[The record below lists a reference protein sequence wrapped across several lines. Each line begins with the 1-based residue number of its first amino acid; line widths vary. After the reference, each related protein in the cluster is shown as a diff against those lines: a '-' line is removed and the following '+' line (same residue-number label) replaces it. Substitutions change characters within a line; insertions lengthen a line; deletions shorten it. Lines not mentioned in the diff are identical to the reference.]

1 MKDEGFLLF
10 VNICNTSV
18 QTALDKQSNR
28 TSYKEPA
35 LKSEKICSH
44 INEFEPIKTKQKL
57 E

>member
-35 LKSEKICSH
+35 LKSEKICSR